1 MRIDNL
7 DGIYEH
13 LKPRLLDKKHWV
25 VVADNPKGAQA
36 VYRLRQR
43 LLFVDMVQHSRG
55 RPVLKVQE
63 RIALGVFDFRVEG
76 EQGHHVIA
84 YLAFPRRWLK
94 ESLLQ
99 RVLRSDYQGKLGM
112 VKNTKQ
118 NFAAVALTEGDDL
131 DAVFE
136 FLEGVTQGNFFG
148 DPNLN

>member
-7 DGIYEH
+7 DGLYTH

-25 VVADNPKGAQA
+25 VLADNPKGAQA
-36 VYRLRQR
+36 IHKLRQR

-63 RIALGVFDFRVEG
+63 RIVEGVFDFRVEG

-84 YLAFPRRWLK
+84 YLAFPRRWLR
-94 ESLLQ
+94 EAMLQ
-99 RVLRSDYQGKLGM
+99 TVLRSDHKGKLGV
-112 VKNTKQ
+112 VKNNTQ
-118 NFAAVALTEGDDL
+118 DFQAVALTQSDDL
-131 DAVFE
+131 DAIFE

-148 DPNLN
+148 DPSLN